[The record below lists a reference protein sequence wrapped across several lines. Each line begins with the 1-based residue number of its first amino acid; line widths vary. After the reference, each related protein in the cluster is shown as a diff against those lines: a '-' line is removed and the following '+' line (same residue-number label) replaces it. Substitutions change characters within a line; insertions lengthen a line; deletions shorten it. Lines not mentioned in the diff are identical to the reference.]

1 MARCADRSDAQYRA
15 IFGVLEHF
23 IRTKLKEAALTTSV
37 AVINTA
43 ETEGAIE
50 ETTKDRAALPCYY
63 IPLPENR
70 RFVGREKALDALKA
84 MFFVQKECQKA
95 SIVGLGGVGKTQVAL
110 QLAYW
115 TKKNQ
120 PEFSIFW
127 VPALSMASFEQAMTA
142 IAKKLPIQETGEDED
157 PKESVQRFLSSEAAG
172 SWLLVVDNAD
182 DEEILFGSADR
193 PGGISDYL
201 PESDTGLT
209 LFTTRFQEVAVSAT
223 GSDVVELNEMEH
235 AEAVD
240 FLEKSLIH
248 KSLLRD
254 ETATT
259 ELLRELTYLP
269 LAITQAAAYI
279 NKKKIP
285 LTEYI
290 GLLYGTQQDVIG
302 LMSKEFRD
310 STRYPGS
317 QNAVATTWLVSFDQI
332 RKSDS
337 AAADLLSFISRIE
350 PKGIPQSLLPDLDSA
365 EKFVDAIGTLCA
377 YAFLTRRGES
387 KVFDMHSLVHL
398 ATQIWVQREGL
409 TATTD
414 EDATWHLATIFPTAD
429 YENRNT
435 WREYLPHALKLLQN
449 SRELDTEE
457 RSDLLLAVGRCL
469 DIDGRTDQAVEIIE
483 EACEWPDRTLAK
495 DDPSRLAT
503 RRTLGEVYHSHC
515 RFKDAI
521 DVLEE
526 VVDIEARVLAND
538 HPTRLASQH
547 ALAAAY
553 QANGQTEEAI
563 ILLEQIVAIEA
574 GMLAEDHNDRL
585 RSQHTLAMAYHAN
598 GQLKESIALFEQLV
612 AIKARVL
619 PKDHFNQLSSQHAL
633 AMAYQANGQVAE
645 SIALLERVV
654 AVETQAFPEDHYLLL
669 TSQHGLA
676 RAYQTNGQMEKA
688 MALLEHVVAVRAQG
702 LSDDHLSRLASEYSL
717 AVNYHA
723 NGEVKRAITMLE
735 QILKTETRDF
745 CDDEPLRL
753 KSQVALAKAYQTNGQ
768 VKAAIGLLEHVV
780 THYTEVLPEDHP
792 TRLETEEW
800 LAYSYTSANDG
811 RVNEAVALLE
821 RVVAI
826 KGRVL
831 AEDHPSR
838 LSSQQAL
845 AITYGANGQIK
856 EAVPLLEH
864 VVAMKAR
871 IFPGDHPSLLASQDW
886 LASMTDDV
894 TEMTPSDRSQ
904 IVA

>member
-1 MARCADRSDAQYRA
+1 M
-15 IFGVLEHF
+15 L
-23 IRTKLKEAALTTSV
+23 
-37 AVINTA
+37 
-43 ETEGAIE
+43 
-50 ETTKDRAALPCYY
+50 
-63 IPLPENR
+63 
-70 RFVGREKALDALKA
+70 FVEK
-84 MFFVQKECQKA
+84 QCQKA

-110 QLAYW
+110 RLAYW
-115 TKKNQ
+115 TKKHQ

-142 IAKKLPIQETGEDED
+142 IAKKLPTQETGEDED

-172 SWLLVVDNAD
+172 PWLLVVDNAD
-182 DEEILFGSADR
+182 EEEILFGSADR

-223 GSDVVELNEMEH
+223 GSDVVELNEMDH

-259 ELLRELTYLP
+259 ELLKELTYLP

-279 NKKKIP
+279 NKKKVP
-285 LTEYI
+285 LTEYVE
-290 GLLYGTQQDVIG
+290 LLHGTQKDVIG

-332 RKSDS
+332 RKSDT

-365 EKFVDAIGTLCA
+365 EQFVDAIGTLCA

-409 TATTD
+409 AATAD

-429 YENRNT
+429 YDNRNK

-449 SRELDTEE
+449 NGGLDTEE

-469 DIDGRTDQAVEIIE
+469 EVDGRTEQAIEILE
-483 EACEWPDRTLAK
+483 EACEWPNRTLAE
-495 DDPSRLAT
+495 DHPSRLTAQ
-503 RRTLGEVYHSHC
+503 RALGEAYHAHC

-526 VVDIEARVLAND
+526 VVDIESRALANN
-538 HPTRLASQH
+538 HHARLASQH
-547 ALAAAY
+547 ALAGAY
-553 QANGQTEEAI
+553 QADGQTEKAI
-563 ILLEQIVAIEA
+563 ILLEHIVAIEA
-574 GMLAEDHNDRL
+574 GMLAEDDNDRL

-598 GQLKESIALFEQLV
+598 GQLKEAIALFERLV

-619 PKDHFNQLSSQHAL
+619 PSDHFNQLSSQHAL
-633 AMAYQANGQVAE
+633 AMAYQANGQVTE

-654 AVETQAFPEDHYLLL
+654 AVETQTFPEDHYLLL

-676 RAYQTNGQMEKA
+676 RAYQTNGQTEKA

-702 LSDDHLSRLASEYSL
+702 LPDDHLSRLASEYSL
-717 AVNYHA
+717 AINFHA
-723 NGEVKRAITMLE
+723 NGEVKRAITILE
-735 QILKTETRDF
+735 QILRTQTREF
-745 CDDEPLRL
+745 CDDNPLRL
-753 KSQVALAKAYQTNGQ
+753 KSELALAKAYQANGQ

-780 THYTEVLPEDHP
+780 THYTKVLPGDHP
-792 TRLETEEW
+792 TRLETEEL
-800 LAYSYTSANDG
+800 LAYSYTSENDG
-811 RVNEAVALLE
+811 RVNKAVALLE
-821 RVVAI
+821 QIVAI
-826 KGRVL
+826 KARVL

-856 EAVPLLEH
+856 EAVALLEH
-864 VVAMKAR
+864 VAAMKAR
-871 IFPGDHPSLLASQDW
+871 ILPSDHPSLLASEDW
-886 LASMTDDV
+886 LASMMEEGNRDD
-894 TEMTPSDRSQ
+894 SK
-904 IVA
+904 